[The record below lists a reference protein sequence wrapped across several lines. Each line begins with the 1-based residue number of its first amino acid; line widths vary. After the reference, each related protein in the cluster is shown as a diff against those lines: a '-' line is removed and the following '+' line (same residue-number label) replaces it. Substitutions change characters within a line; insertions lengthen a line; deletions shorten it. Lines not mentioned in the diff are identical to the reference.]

1 MNRWKSQVNNAI
13 IDTCI
18 AIIKEPLIYFSE
30 SDVQQLLC
38 ENLRKIK
45 TFSKMYRT
53 SLTRGKNSKSFFK
66 TSMLHRE
73 YGGGNGTRIDIVA
86 FHPKQLRKIN
96 NPNLKNDGEYLKPM
110 IAFELGTEK
119 TIDALAHYKSDITK
133 LKKVSDSG
141 YLIHIYKDFTQSR
154 KGTKSRNNTEVKI
167 QSKFKDVFE
176 KNNVS
181 NKKIK
186 VLAMLLRTYVNQEK
200 MIGKCEIF
208 DRESKEWKKVNV
220 SKNADIRIAIDKQL
234 TNNF

>member
-38 ENLRKIK
+38 ENLQNIK

-53 SLTRGKNSKSFFK
+53 SLNRGKNSGSFFK

-73 YGGGNGTRIDIVA
+73 YGGGKGTRIDIVV
-86 FHPKQLRKIN
+86 FHPKQLREIN
-96 NPNLKNDGEYLKPM
+96 NPNLTNDGAYLKPM

-119 TIDALAHYKSDITK
+119 TINALAHYKSDISK
-133 LKKVSDSG
+133 LKKASDSG
-141 YLIHIYKDFTQSR
+141 YLIHIYKDITKSR
-154 KGTKSRNNTEVKI
+154 KGTPSRNNTEVKI

-181 NKKIK
+181 NIKIK
-186 VLAMLLRTYVNQEK
+186 VLAILLRTYVNQER

-220 SKNADIRIAIDKQL
+220 SKNADIRIAIEKQL